1 MLYAIIAEDKP
12 NGLDHRLAVRPR
24 HLEHLKSLGDT
35 VVFAGALLDG
45 DEKAEGSLMVIEAGS
60 QAEAEAIANQDP
72 FVKEDVFASVSVR
85 RWNWAVN
92 NPTARGL

>member
-60 QAEAEAIANQDP
+60 QAEAIANQDP
-72 FVKEDVFASVSVR
+72 FVKEDVFAKVTVR

-92 NPTARGL
+92 NPTGRGL